1 MAERVCLFVNN
12 SPEPGR
18 GHLAKLGGGGKSL
31 LSILKRIDDFG
42 WRAQV
47 VVPGEGPFTDALR
60 DLGVPS
66 RVFPYEGPD
75 WRHPVRAWR
84 NFVAWRCI
92 LAQTA
97 PAIIHANGF
106 EISRSFAFAARSMKV
121 PFITHVRF
129 PVEPTG
135 IRWVLRGFPRPAAF
149 VFNSHA
155 LRDRLWPSIAALA
168 PSSKAFVVHNAVD
181 LEEFTPAPWPDAPP
195 YRVGI
200 IANFAPFKRH
210 EDFIRTA
217 ALVAA
222 EGIDAEFWIVGDD
235 TEGKGRRRVL
245 EELAAS
251 LGQQQRVKFLGHRK
265 DVPEVIR
272 QLHVVVLTSQFE
284 PFGRAVI
291 EAMACGRPV
300 VATRDGGVPEIIDEG
315 ETGFL
320 AEVGD
325 CAALARA
332 IATLLRDRE
341 QWERLSRNAA
351 EAARRRFSL
360 EAHVARIAGI
370 YDELLRGRTS
380 APGSS
385 PREREISAASP
396 R

>member
-1 MAERVCLFVNN
+1 MAPRACLFVNN

-31 LSILKRIDDFG
+31 LSILKRIGGFG
-42 WRAQV
+42 WRAHV

-60 DLGVPS
+60 ELGVPS
-66 RVFPYEGPD
+66 RVFPYESPD
-75 WRHPVRAWR
+75 LRHPLRAWR
-84 NFVAWRCI
+84 NFVAWRRI
-92 LAQTA
+92 LAETA

-106 EISRSFAFAARSMKV
+106 EISRSFAFAARSMGI

-129 PVEPTG
+129 PVEPEG
-135 IRWVLRGFPRPAAF
+135 IRWVLRGFPRPSGF

-155 LRDRLWPSIAALA
+155 LRDRLWPSISALA
-168 PSSKAFVVHNAVD
+168 PACRAFVVHNAVD

-200 IANFAPFKRH
+200 VANFAPFKRH

-222 EGIDAEFWIVGDD
+222 DGIDAEFWIVGDD
-235 TEGKGRRRVL
+235 TEGKDRRRVL
-245 EELAAS
+245 ETLAAS

-265 DVPEVIR
+265 DVPDLIR

-325 CAALARA
+325 CAAMARA
-332 IATLLRDRE
+332 IATLLRDRG

-351 EAARRRFSL
+351 AAARRRFSL
-360 EAHVARIAGI
+360 DAHVARIAEI
-370 YDELLRGRTS
+370 YDEVLGDRPP
-380 APGSS
+380 AP
-385 PREREISAASP
+385 AASRP
-396 R
+396 ERGASPASRP